1 MPALEIRPFSMNR
14 LAGQM
19 TLLIFNLSYIL
30 HLWIG
35 DKVAGNRPVI
45 IDGEGSYSSNY
56 QG

>member
-45 IDGEGSYSSNY
+45 IDGEGSYGSN
-56 QG
+56 